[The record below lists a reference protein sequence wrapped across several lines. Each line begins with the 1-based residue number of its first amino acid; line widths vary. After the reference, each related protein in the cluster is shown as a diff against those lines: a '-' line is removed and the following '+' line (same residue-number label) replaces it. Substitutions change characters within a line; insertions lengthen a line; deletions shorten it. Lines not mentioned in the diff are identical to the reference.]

1 MPIDFPNNP
10 TNGQT
15 FTDGGVTREY
25 SSTNKSWTMTTFGD
39 PGVSNGTDLDNTIVT
54 LNHVGG
60 AGLRNL
66 PVAATGMKYDPA
78 VRTFSIT
85 MTSGQT
91 ANVVELKNN
100 AGTTL
105 NSFNAR
111 GILDKAGRIY
121 YSGTA
126 PTVDAADTGQLWC
139 NTSSNNALNVW
150 DGAAWVGVNQ
160 SVGAVDTN
168 SNQVLTGTKTFSP
181 TSGNGIELGGTTSCI
196 AGSGASKAI
205 VFKPTNASSVAAE
218 TLRLTSTAALFASG
232 IELDFYV
239 LGSHALGVV
248 CSLATAQT
256 ITALKTFTANIQ
268 MGGSDNKI
276 FANDSTTGNVGS
288 EDLSLC
294 ANLATNSRSIK
305 INGNSKAGGSD
316 GITINAKNSDG
327 IGKLTVLGDQ
337 SVQGSLSIT
346 GSLSATGGIY
356 AQSAVFCS
364 IAGTPG
370 GTGGNIS
377 YPLIASKYTLG
388 PLEIYVSGTNIVVS
402 NTKPTPVRFF
412 YKIEQGS
419 VFAIQLC
426 TIGASATNVN
436 LAVNANTQPA
446 TPTLVGASTGVI
458 NVTTSTIPAIAT
470 ITLVN

>member
-1 MPIDFPNNP
+1 
-10 TNGQT
+10 
-15 FTDGGVTREY
+15 
-25 SSTNKSWTMTTFGD
+25 MTTFGD

-60 AGLRNL
+60 VGLRNL

-111 GILDKAGRIY
+111 GILEKAGRIY

-168 SNQVLTGTKTFSP
+168 SNQVLTGTKTFSSS
-181 TSGNGIELGGTTSCI
+181 SGNGIELAGTTACI
-196 AGSGASKAI
+196 AGSGPSKAI

-218 TLRLTSTAALFASG
+218 TCRLTSTAALFASG

-239 LGSHALGVV
+239 LGAHALGVV

-276 FANDSTTGNVGS
+276 FANDSPTGNVGS

-294 ANLATNSRSIK
+294 ANLATNSRYIK
-305 INGNSKAGGSD
+305 IDGNAKAIVGSS

-327 IGKLTVLGDQ
+327 VGKLTVLGDQ

-346 GSLSATGGIY
+346 GNISATGGIY
-356 AQSAVFCS
+356 AQSTVFCS
-364 IAGTPG
+364 VSG
-370 GTGGNIS
+370 GGGGSNNIS
-377 YPLIASKYTLG
+377 YPLIASKYILG

-419 VFAIQLC
+419 TFGIQLC
-426 TIGASATNVN
+426 TVAASTTIN
-436 LAVNANTQPA
+436 LALTGNTA
-446 TPTLVGASTGVI
+446 GSPTLIGSSPSGVI
-458 NVTTSTIPAIAT
+458 NTSTSTTPAIAT

>member
-1 MPIDFPNNP
+1 MPIDFPNSP

-15 FTDGGVTREY
+15 YTDGGVTWTY

-111 GILDKAGRIY
+111 GILEKAGRIY

-139 NTSSNNALNVW
+139 NISSNNALNVW
-150 DGAAWVGVNQ
+150 DGSAWVGVNQ
-160 SVGAVDTN
+160 TVGAVDTN
-168 SNQVLTGTKTFSP
+168 SNQVLTGTKTFSSS
-181 TSGNGIELGGTTSCI
+181 SGNGIELAGTTACI
-196 AGSGASKAI
+196 AGSGPSKAI

-218 TLRLTSTAALFASG
+218 TCKLTSTAALFASG

-239 LGSHALGVV
+239 LGAHALGVV

-256 ITALKTFTANIQ
+256 ITGLKTFTANIQ

-276 FANDSTTGNVGS
+276 FANDSTTGNVGL

-294 ANLATNSRSIK
+294 ANLATNSRYIK
-305 INGNSKAGGSD
+305 IDGNFKDGGSN

-327 IGKLTVLGDQ
+327 NGKLTVLGDQ

-346 GSLSATGGIY
+346 GSLSATSGIY
-356 AQSAVFCS
+356 AQSTVFCS
-364 IAGTPG
+364 VSGGAGG
-370 GTGGNIS
+370 ANNIS
-377 YPLIASKYTLG
+377 YPLVGSKYILG
-388 PLEIYVSGTNIVVS
+388 PLEIYVSGINIVVS

-446 TPTLVGASTGVI
+446 TPTLVGASTGTI
-458 NVTTSTIPAIAT
+458 NVSTSTIPAIAT

>member
-1 MPIDFPNNP
+1 MPIDFPNAP
-10 TNGQT
+10 TNGAT
-15 FTDGGVTREY
+15 FTDIGITWQY
-25 SSTNKSWTMTTFGD
+25 SSADNSWTMITFGD
-39 PGVSNGTDLDNTIVT
+39 PGISNGTDLDNTVVT

-111 GILDKAGRIY
+111 GILDKAGKIY
-121 YSGTA
+121 YGSTA
-126 PTVDAADTGQLWC
+126 PTVDAADIGQLWC
-139 NTSSNNALNVW
+139 NPTANYALTVW
-150 DGAAWVGVNQ
+150 DGTNWIGVNQ
-160 SVGAVDTN
+160 AFGSVTLDGL
-168 SNQVLTGTKTFSP
+168 QIITGTKTFNP
-181 TSGNGIELGGTTSCI
+181 ATGNGFELAGLTSCI
-196 AGSGASKAI
+196 AGSGANKAI

-248 CSLATAQT
+248 CSLATSQT

-276 FANDSTTGNVGS
+276 FANDSTTGNAGL

-294 ANLATNSRSIK
+294 ANLATNSRYIK
-305 INGNSKAGGSD
+305 VDGNAKAIVGSS
-316 GITINAKNSDG
+316 GITINAKNADG
-327 IGKLTVLGDQ
+327 IGKLTVIGDQ

-346 GSLSATGGIY
+346 GNLSATGGIY
-356 AQSAVFCS
+356 AQSTIFCS
-364 IAGTPG
+364 VSG
-370 GTGGNIS
+370 GGGGSNNIS

-419 VFAIQLC
+419 TFGIQLC
-426 TIGASATNVN
+426 TVAASSSIN
-436 LAVNANTQPA
+436 LALTGNTAGSPV
-446 TPTLVGASTGVI
+446 LVGSSPSGVI
-458 NVTTSTIPAIAT
+458 NTSTSTTPAIAT